1 MLILARHRGETIHV
15 GDDILVTVVDLTGGK
30 VRLGFAAPADVVIK
44 RSELAP
50 EWRPSRPSV
59 GVEAR
64 KTIAELAACLR
75 WYVAE
80 DGTEAGDEPEYVAGK
95 RRAEAILAKVGGG
108 A

>member
-15 GDDILVTVVDLTGGK
+15 GDDILVTVVDLAGGK

-64 KTIAELAACLR
+64 RTIAELAECLK

-80 DGTEAGDEPEYVAGK
+80 DDTQDGDEPEYVAGK
-95 RRAEAILAKVGGG
+95 KRAQEALAKLGG